1 MRKMLVKCPNC
12 GGKMEATR
20 LSCTSC
26 ETVILARYEP
36 CPFCRLSEE
45 SQHFVESFVRY
56 RGNLKEMER
65 ELGESYWA
73 LRNQLGDVIR
83 EMGFEDA
90 TPPAEDE
97 EARAERRREILDQ
110 LDSGEI
116 DAAGAAEARARRRGD
131 VPRERAR

>member
-1 MRKMLVKCPNC
+1 MHKMLVRCPNC

-20 LSCTSC
+20 LSCTNC

-45 SQHFVESFVRY
+45 SQRFVESFVRY

-65 ELGESYWA
+65 ALGESYWT
-73 LRNQLGDVIR
+73 LRNRLGDVIH

-90 TPPAEDE
+90 APAAEDE
-97 EARAERRREILDQ
+97 EARNQRRREILDQ
-110 LDSGEI
+110 LDRGEI
-116 DAAGAAEARARRRGD
+116 DAARAAQVLAELRDAESRG
-131 VPRERAR
+131 R